1 MPRKNAKISKL
12 ERLLRSQ
19 DSTPGQIWDA
29 FTDYTK
35 STKEFHKRRRARDE
49 ISEKEYKETIHT
61 LNNLEIKVKGL
72 INQNFRLENRNQFLE
87 TEIKRLLS
95 ENENL
100 QIEKEQY
107 KAAIIH
113 SVEVANRNEN
123 AYENEIRNYQEAIK
137 DIYSQINIDD
147 NKLNSIL
154 SKNEISGF
162 QNFSVE
168 ANKICYANFDD
179 ALRHSEQ
186 RIHEIDDTGNNI
198 DAGPSLSRSY
208 SFYDPLTSGDF
219 DSEMN
224 NQEST
229 SDSNMVVE
237 ESSVNNL

>member
-113 SVEVANRNEN
+113 S
-123 AYENEIRNYQEAIK
+123 
-137 DIYSQINIDD
+137 
-147 NKLNSIL
+147 
-154 SKNEISGF
+154 NEISGF